1 MSRRAVF
8 VLFASA
14 SLGAVSCGS
23 QAPET
28 SATFA
33 APSPANFDS
42 VARTLDAHCGTLDCH
57 GSPARNFRMYG
68 YSGRRLDRGDVPGG
82 APTTPKESGAD
93 YCSAISLEPEILARV
108 TAEGGARPERL
119 TLIRKA
125 RGTEDHVGKV
135 VFPEGS
141 EGDLC
146 LTDWIHGAAQP
157 AHCNNSLN
165 HFDRPPPARIPSGEV
180 DLSVCNRALEDQ

>member
-1 MSRRAVF
+1 MNRSAVF
-8 VLFASA
+8 ALVAGLSGVA
-14 SLGAVSCGS
+14 CGS
-23 QAPET
+23 QAPVT
-28 SATFA
+28 SETFA

-42 VARTLDAHCGTLDCH
+42 VARTLDAHCGTMDCH

-68 YSGRRLDRGDVPGG
+68 YSGRRLDRLDVPGG

-93 YCSAISLEPEILARV
+93 YCSAIALEPEILAQV

-119 TLIRKA
+119 TLVRKA
-125 RGTEDHVGKV
+125 RGSESHVGNV

-146 LTDWIHGAAQP
+146 ILDWLRGAAQP
-157 AHCNNSLN
+157 AHCNNSLTAD
-165 HFDRPPPARIPSGEV
+165 FDRPPPVPVHVGDV
-180 DLSVCNRALEDQ
+180 DVSVCNRAVEDQ